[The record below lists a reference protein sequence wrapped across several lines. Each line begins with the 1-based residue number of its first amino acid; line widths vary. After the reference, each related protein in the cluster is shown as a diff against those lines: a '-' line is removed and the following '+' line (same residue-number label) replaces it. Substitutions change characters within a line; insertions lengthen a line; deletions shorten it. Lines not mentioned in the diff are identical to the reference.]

1 MDPLAQP
8 WILGCWRSMK
18 PRHYQP
24 GGSYLR
30 LSSEWQPKLWSMPG
44 AEMLVVLVQQA
55 PGLAA
60 HQAHAWG
67 SMIQTW
73 RGGVDGDEL
82 AGFPAIDYAKR
93 QQNCNCLIQDH
104 Y

>member
-1 MDPLAQP
+1 MKLCHYPLDRP
-8 WILGCWRSMK
+8 Y
-18 PRHYQP
+18 P
-24 GGSYLR
+24 R

-55 PGLAA
+55 PDLAA